1 MIMLLRFLFISMFS
15 FVYADCIDINNET
28 ECEASDH
35 CEWHADE
42 MACEDHGHDDDHDEH
57 DEQNEIE
64 VMGLSE
70 GFTTFT
76 ISIMHDGHADYT
88 SMPIPVTVGESEHDD
103 DHDDHEHCDEITDE
117 TECEASDHCEW
128 HADEMACE
136 DHGHDD
142 DHDDHDDHDHGDCGD
157 FDHLNVDGLSLK
169 YNDIEIYSQFQGYVT
184 GALELHVDETLDLS
198 VHFFDQDGNEI
209 VYSDENPADCFPIS
223 VEVNDPSI
231 VSISIE
237 EHEDDDHDD
246 HDDHEH
252 CDEIT
257 DETECEASDHCEWH
271 ADEMACEDHGHDDD
285 HECMFG
291 DVNSDEEINVQDIVA
306 ILSYILDGASELE
319 CADMNQDINVDVLD
333 IVVIVD
339 IILGQR
345 SNYATSAKF
354 TKESNKM
361 LMSSDGSIGAI
372 QMTLNHGIDFTIELT
387 NKAMIAEYRTNGLAT
402 ELIIVN
408 PTEEILFITDSYY
421 NIEEIVAATT
431 EGYIETSITTPNV
444 IAISDAFPNPF
455 NPSTSFNVNI
465 ENSGF
470 ISVSIYNING
480 QLVDILHEGEM
491 NAGLYNMTWKPNNVS
506 SGVYILRAVSE
517 GYMSTQKLTLIK

>member
-15 FVYADCIDINNET
+15 FVYADCIDINN
-28 ECEASDH
+28 
-35 CEWHADE
+35 
-42 MACEDHGHDDDHDEH
+42 
-57 DEQNEIE
+57 
-64 VMGLSE
+64 
-70 GFTTFT
+70 
-76 ISIMHDGHADYT
+76 
-88 SMPIPVTVGESEHDD
+88 
-103 DHDDHEHCDEITDE
+103 
-117 TECEASDHCEW
+117 
-128 HADEMACE
+128 
-136 DHGHDD
+136 
-142 DHDDHDDHDHGDCGD
+142 
-157 FDHLNVDGLSLK
+157 
-169 YNDIEIYSQFQGYVT
+169 
-184 GALELHVDETLDLS
+184 
-198 VHFFDQDGNEI
+198 
-209 VYSDENPADCFPIS
+209 
-223 VEVNDPSI
+223 
-231 VSISIE
+231 
-237 EHEDDDHDD
+237 
-246 HDDHEH
+246 
-252 CDEIT
+252 
-257 DETECEASDHCEWH
+257 ETECEASDHCEWH